1 MAIIERLKRVS
12 FRQLMWISVIST
24 LLLLLVF
31 FNFSRLE
38 LLFGVSEGS
47 SKTAWFASMV
57 SVFLVSFVSLV
68 GITTLGMNIDRLK
81 KIVIFLVS
89 LAAGTL
95 LGDVMIHLL
104 PEVVEESGFGLSISL
119 YILLGIIVFF
129 ILEKFI
135 HWHHCHMP
143 QDKKHVHSFAWVNL
157 FGDGLHNFI
166 DGLIIGGS
174 YLVSLPVGIA
184 TTLAV
189 LIHEIPQ
196 EIGDFGVL
204 IHGGFTRGKALA
216 FNFLTALTAV
226 LGTILALVLGAVSE
240 GFTTFIIP
248 FTIGGFI
255 YIAVADLIPEL
266 HKETDPRRSL
276 LQVLGIIIGIGAMIL
291 LTLLE

>member
-1 MAIIERLKRVS
+1 MIIDKLKRVT
-12 FRQLMWISVIST
+12 FRQLLWVSVVST
-24 LLLLLVF
+24 ALLLLIFL
-31 FNFSRLE
+31 NLGRLKQV
-38 LLFGVSEGS
+38 LGVADGS
-47 SKTAWFASMV
+47 SRVVWIASMV

-68 GITTLGMNIDRLK
+68 GITTLGLNLDRLK
-81 KIVIFLVS
+81 KVILFLVS
-89 LAAGTL
+89 LSAGTL
-95 LGDVMIHLL
+95 LGDVMIHLI
-104 PEVVEESGFGLSISL
+104 PELVEESGFGLAISL
-119 YILLGIIVFF
+119 YVLFGIIVFF
-129 ILEKFI
+129 MLEKFI
-135 HWHHCHMP
+135 HWQHCHMP
-143 QDKKHVHSFAWVNL
+143 HEKSHVHSFAWVNL

-184 TTLAV
+184 TTIAV
-189 LIHEIPQ
+189 VIHEIPQ

-226 LGTILALVLGAVSE
+226 IGTILALVMGSLVE
-240 GFTTFIIP
+240 GFSSFIIA

-276 LQVLGIIIGIGAMIL
+276 LQILGILIGIGAMVL
-291 LTLLE
+291 LTLIE